1 MILLLQPMSLTS
13 TMSSGRV
20 PDAISCWN
28 TGLIAL
34 STAKLPQPGHQ
45 VFFAYVVSRAAGPA
59 RREPRPAGRLAAFLL
74 RGAHPSTSSA
84 CRRSSPTPHGLPS

>member
-13 TMSSGRV
+13 TMSSRRV

-28 TGLIAL
+28 TGLIAF

-45 VFFAYVVSRAAGPA
+45 VFFA
-59 RREPRPAGRLAAFLL
+59 
-74 RGAHPSTSSA
+74 
-84 CRRSSPTPHGLPS
+84 